1 MDDVKCNGRLMCLS
15 EESARHMSRLSKSK
29 QEKKAVS
36 TMIYLR
42 KVWHKL
48 RYSHSLRLFFDAIS
62 KIGIRFT
69 PYYVVLEGLFGETI
83 PIFEK
88 GFSEYELGFLGPD
101 DMKDVAAMPG
111 RGIAQETLVQR
122 LEKGQLCYGVKYG
135 GKPVSF
141 NWFDLGEF
149 SFDRHRFPMKDSE
162 AYLFDAH
169 THMDFRGKQLAPYVR
184 YQSYKELARMG
195 RTRLYSAS
203 DYFNTPSIKFK
214 KKLKAKLTELHLLI
228 ILFRKW
234 HFRLPLSKSKG

>member
-1 MDDVKCNGRLMCLS
+1 MRQMNRP
-15 EESARHMSRLSKSK
+15 SKWK
-29 QEKKAVS
+29 QEKKAPS
-36 TMIYLR
+36 AMIYFR

-48 RYSHSLRLFFDAIS
+48 RYSHFLRLFFDAIS

-83 PIFEK
+83 PTFEK
-88 GFSEYELGFLGPD
+88 DFPEYELGFLGPD
-101 DMKDVAAMPG
+101 DMKGVASIPG
-111 RGIAQETLVQR
+111 RGIAQGELMKR
-122 LEKGQLCYGVKYG
+122 LERGQLCYGIKYRG
-135 GKPVSF
+135 NPVAF
-141 NWFDLGEF
+141 NWFDFGEF

-169 THMDFRGKQLAPYVR
+169 THMGFRGKQLAPYVR

-214 KKLKAKLTELHLLI
+214 KKLKAKLTELHLVI